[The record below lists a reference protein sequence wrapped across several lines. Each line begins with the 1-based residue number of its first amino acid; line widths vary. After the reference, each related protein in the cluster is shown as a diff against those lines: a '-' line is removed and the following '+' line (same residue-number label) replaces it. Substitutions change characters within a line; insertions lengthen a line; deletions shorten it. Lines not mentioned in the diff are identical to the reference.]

1 MNKIFRVIWNKT
13 LGRLVVTSELAK
25 GECKASSSGK
35 NEKGQVARVVAF
47 QLNALAV
54 AMVSVGLLASM
65 VPMDAFGDIGAVS
78 TRNNKYLIAGN
89 ISGNDNGTG
98 RNGMGADDDKRAGVV
113 AINPQVNGNGNV
125 IEKAN

>member
-1 MNKIFRVIWNKT
+1 MAFP
-13 LGRLVVTSELAK
+13 LSAFALLM
-25 GECKASSSGK
+25 AS
-35 NEKGQVARVVAF
+35 
-47 QLNALAV
+47 L
-54 AMVSVGLLASM
+54 GLLASM

-78 TRNNKYLIAGN
+78 TRNSKYLIAGN